1 MKRPS
6 PPPGMVEN
14 RPWLNFFSHAI
25 LIAGI
30 ALVAFPLYITF
41 VASTLTLEQILTVPM
56 PLIPG
61 DQFWANY
68 SQVLTSGSQTGAAA
82 PVGRMM
88 LNSLVTA
95 LVIPLG
101 KISISIISAFAIVY
115 FRFPLR
121 NFIFWMIFVTLMLPV
136 EVRIIPTFKVAAD
149 LGILNSYAGLTLPL
163 IASATA
169 TFLFRQFFMT
179 IPDEL
184 AEAARIDGAGPMRF
198 FIDVLLPLSKTS
210 MAALFV
216 IQFIYGWNQ
225 YLWPL
230 LITTDESMY
239 TTVIGIKRMIVG
251 GDSANEWNLVM
262 ATAML
267 ALLPPA
273 IVVMLMQKW
282 FVKGLVD
289 TEK

>member
-1 MKRPS
+1 
-6 PPPGMVEN
+6 MVEN
-14 RPWLNFFSHAI
+14 RPWLTFFSHAI

-30 ALVAFPLYITF
+30 LVIAFPLYVTF
-41 VASTLTLEQILTVPM
+41 VGSTLTLDEIIRVPM
-56 PLIPG
+56 PLVPG
-61 DQFWANY
+61 DQFWTNY
-68 SQVLTSGSQTGAAA
+68 TQVLTAGTARGAAA
-82 PVGRMM
+82 PVSQMM
-88 LNSLVTA
+88 FNSLVMA
-95 LVIPLG
+95 LVIAFG
-101 KISISIISAFAIVY
+101 KIAISIIASFAIVY

-121 NFIFWMIFVTLMLPV
+121 NFFFWMIFVTLMLPV
-136 EVRIIPTFKVAAD
+136 EVRIIPTFKVVSD
-149 LGILNSYAGLTLPL
+149 LGMINTYVGLTLPL

-169 TFLFRQFFMT
+169 TFLVRQFFLT

-184 AEAARIDGAGPMRF
+184 AEAARMDGAGPLRF
-198 FIDVLLPLSKTS
+198 FWDVVVPLSKTS

-239 TTVIGIKRMIVG
+239 TTVIGIKRMVTG
-251 GDSANEWNLVM
+251 GDALTEWNLVL

-273 IVVMLMQKW
+273 LVVVLMQRW
-282 FVKGLVD
+282 FVKGLVE

>member
-1 MKRPS
+1 
-6 PPPGMVEN
+6 MVEN
-14 RPWLNFFSHAI
+14 RPWLTFFSHAV
-25 LIAGI
+25 LIAGVV
-30 ALVAFPLYITF
+30 LVAFPLYMTF
-41 VASTLTLEQILTVPM
+41 VASTLTLEEILQVPM
-56 PLIPG
+56 PLVPG
-61 DQFWANY
+61 GHLWENY
-68 SQVLTSGSQTGAAA
+68 VQVLTAGSERGAAA

-88 LNSLVTA
+88 LNSLIMA
-95 LVIPLG
+95 LAIAFG
-101 KISISIISAFAIVY
+101 KIAISIIASFAIVY

-121 NFIFWMIFVTLMLPV
+121 NFFFWVIFVTLMLPV
-136 EVRIIPTFKVAAD
+136 EVRIIPTFKVASD

-179 IPDEL
+179 VPDEL
-184 AEAARIDGAGPMRF
+184 TEAARIDGAGPMRF
-198 FIDVLLPLSKTS
+198 FFDVLLPLSKTS
-210 MAALFV
+210 IAALFV

-230 LITTDESMY
+230 LITTEESMY
-239 TTVIGIKRMIVG
+239 TTVIGIKRMITG
-251 GDSANEWNLVM
+251 GDALTEWHLVM

-273 IVVMLMQKW
+273 LVVVLMQRW

>member
-1 MKRPS
+1 
-6 PPPGMVEN
+6 MVEN
-14 RPWLNFFSHAI
+14 RPWLTVMSHAV

-30 ALVAFPLYITF
+30 LVISFPLYVTF
-41 VASTLTLEQILTVPM
+41 VASTHTLDDILKVPM
-56 PLIPG
+56 PLLPG
-61 DQFWANY
+61 DQLWENY
-68 SQVLTSGSQTGAAA
+68 SQVLAAGTTKGVTA

-88 LNSLVTA
+88 LNSLVMA
-95 LVIPLG
+95 LAIALG
-101 KISISIISAFAIVY
+101 KIAISIVASFAIVF

-121 NFIFWMIFVTLMLPV
+121 NFFFWMIFVTLMLPV
-136 EVRIIPTFKVAAD
+136 EVRIIPTFKVVSD
-149 LGILNSYAGLTLPL
+149 LGMINSYVGLTLPL

-169 TFLFRQFFMT
+169 TFLFRQFFLT
-179 IPDEL
+179 VPDEL
-184 AEAARIDGAGPMRF
+184 AEAARMDGAGPLRF
-198 FIDVLLPLSKTS
+198 FWDVVLPLSKTS
-210 MAALFV
+210 IAALFV

-239 TTVIGIKRMIVG
+239 TAVIGIKRMIVT
-251 GDSANEWNLVM
+251 GDALTEWNLVM

-273 IVVMLMQKW
+273 AVVVLMQRW
-282 FVKGLVD
+282 FVKGLVE

>member
-1 MKRPS
+1 
-6 PPPGMVEN
+6 MVEN
-14 RPWLNFFSHAI
+14 RPWLTVLSHAVLLAGVA
-25 LIAGI
+25 LI
-30 ALVAFPLYITF
+30 AFPLYITF
-41 VASTLTLEQILTVPM
+41 VASTLTHQEILQVPM
-56 PLIPG
+56 PLVPG
-61 DQFWANY
+61 AHLWENY
-68 SQVLTSGSQTGAAA
+68 SQVLTAGSHAGAAA

-88 LNSLVTA
+88 LNSLVMA
-95 LVIPLG
+95 VAIAVG
-101 KISISIISAFAIVY
+101 KIAISIIASFAIVY

-121 NFIFWMIFVTLMLPV
+121 NFFFWMIFVTLMLPV
-136 EVRIIPTFKVAAD
+136 EVRIIPTFKVVSD
-149 LGILNSYAGLTLPL
+149 LGMLNSYVGLTLPL

-169 TFLFRQFFMT
+169 TFLFRQFFLT
-179 IPDEL
+179 VPDEL

-198 FIDVLLPLSKTS
+198 FRDIVLPLSKTS

-230 LITTDESMY
+230 LITTQESMY
-239 TTVIGIKRMIVG
+239 TAVIGIKRMITG
-251 GDSANEWNLVM
+251 GDALTEWNLVM

-273 IVVMLMQKW
+273 AVVVLMQRW
-282 FVKGLVD
+282 FVKGLVE

>member
-1 MKRPS
+1 
-6 PPPGMVEN
+6 MVEN
-14 RPWLNFFSHAI
+14 RPWLTVMSHAV

-30 ALVAFPLYITF
+30 LVISFPLYVTF
-41 VASTLTLEQILTVPM
+41 VASTHTLDDILKVPM
-56 PLIPG
+56 PLLPG
-61 DQFWANY
+61 DRLWENY
-68 SQVLTSGSQTGAAA
+68 WQVLTAGTSKDVTA

-88 LNSLVTA
+88 FNSLVMA
-95 LVIPLG
+95 LVIAFG
-101 KISISIISAFAIVY
+101 KIAISIIASFAIVY

-121 NFIFWMIFVTLMLPV
+121 NFFFWMIFVTLMLPV
-136 EVRIIPTFKVAAD
+136 EVRIIPTFKVVSD
-149 LGILNSYAGLTLPL
+149 LGMINSYVGLTLPL

-169 TFLFRQFFMT
+169 TFLLRQFFLT
-179 IPDEL
+179 VPEEL

-198 FIDVLLPLSKTS
+198 FWDVVLPLSKTS
-210 MAALFV
+210 IAALFV

-239 TTVIGIKRMIVG
+239 TAVIGIKRMIVT
-251 GDSANEWNLVM
+251 GDALTEWNLVM
-262 ATAML
+262 ATAVL

-273 IVVMLMQKW
+273 LVVLFMQRW
-282 FVKGLVD
+282 FVKGLVE

>member
-1 MKRPS
+1 
-6 PPPGMVEN
+6 MVEK
-14 RPWLNFFSHAI
+14 RPWLTAFSHAI

-30 ALVAFPLYITF
+30 LVIAFPLYITF
-41 VASTLTLEQILTVPM
+41 VASTRSLDDILTVPM
-56 PLIPG
+56 PLLPG
-61 DQFWANY
+61 DQLWENY
-68 SQVLTSGSQTGAAA
+68 SQVLTAGTTRGVTA

-88 LNSLVTA
+88 FNSLVMA
-95 LVIPLG
+95 LAIAFG
-101 KISISIISAFAIVY
+101 KIAISIIASFAIVF

-121 NFIFWMIFVTLMLPV
+121 NFFFWMIFVTLMLPV
-136 EVRIIPTFKVAAD
+136 EVRIIPTFKVVSD
-149 LGILNSYAGLTLPL
+149 LGMINSYVGLTLPL

-169 TFLFRQFFMT
+169 TFLFRQFFLT
-179 IPDEL
+179 VPEEL
-184 AEAARIDGAGPMRF
+184 AEAARIDGAGPLRF
-198 FIDVLLPLSKTS
+198 FWDVLLPLSKTS
-210 MAALFV
+210 IAALFV

-239 TTVIGIKRMIVG
+239 TSVIGIKRMITT
-251 GDSANEWNLVM
+251 GDALTEWNLVM

-273 IVVMLMQKW
+273 LVVLLMQKW
-282 FVKGLVD
+282 FVKGLVE

>member
-1 MKRPS
+1 MKFSS
-6 PPPGMVEN
+6 PATGMVEN
-14 RPWLNFFSHAI
+14 RPWLTFLSHAI
-25 LIAGI
+25 LILGVC
-30 ALVAFPLYITF
+30 LVAFPLYVTF
-41 VASTLTLEQILTVPM
+41 IASTLTLQEILTVPM
-56 PLIPG
+56 QLTPG
-61 DQFWANY
+61 DHFWANY
-68 SQVLTSGSQTGAAA
+68 TQVLTAGSQRGAAA

-95 LVIPLG
+95 LAIPLG

-115 FRFPLR
+115 FRFPMR

-179 IPDEL
+179 VPDEL

-198 FIDVLLPLSKTS
+198 FVDVLLPLSKTS

-239 TTVIGIKRMIVG
+239 TTVIGIKRMITG
-251 GDSANEWNLVM
+251 GDAATEWHLVM

-273 IVVMLMQKW
+273 LVVMLMQKW
-282 FVKGLVD
+282 FVKGLVE